1 MATTII
7 TIFYIILIVA
17 LIFTRKLSS
26 PLFDAFISI
35 VFIAFAVWSFF
46 AYQDSLDDPLRGLGN
61 IIYLI
66 AISIVAL
73 LIVVGIAFIQKR
85 WFLTTPVVLLALFW
99 AVSFLFESYRNS
111 QKITNNNFADNFPQI
126 TQAIAKG
133 DTVLFNK
140 VVSKNKENFQNIVS
154 LR

>member
-85 WFLTTPVVLLALFW
+85 WFLTTPVVLLP
-99 AVSFLFESYRNS
+99 
-111 QKITNNNFADNFPQI
+111 DNDFYL
-126 TQAIAKG
+126 
-133 DTVLFNK
+133 V
-140 VVSKNKENFQNIVS
+140 
-154 LR
+154 